1 MEEEEVERMAR
12 VGGQQK
18 ALAVAWM
25 MELKEWVEVEAGVGL
40 VGGLVEPEVG
50 PFHCN
55 FLC

>member
-18 ALAVAWM
+18 ALAVVWM
-25 MELKEWVEVEAGVGL
+25 MERKGWVEVEAGVGL
-40 VGGLVEPEVG
+40 VVGLVETEVG